1 VLPDVSKQEVRAD
14 VFEMLVE
21 GADNL
26 LRERVISW
34 KERRVKLIV
43 R

>member
-1 VLPDVSKQEVRAD
+1 MLPDVSKQEVRAD
-14 VFEMLVE
+14 VFEILVE
-21 GADNL
+21 GTCDL

-34 KERRVKLIV
+34 KVRRVKLIV